1 MIKSF
6 SLIAIFSLFLTACA
20 SKPVSYLPTGSN
32 PIINIESDISEQ
44 IKLDANGKQF
54 AITNLTQ
61 SPINVIYK
69 LFWYDKDGVTQL
81 FNGVS
86 ESTNWQQI
94 WLLAQQK
101 QAITLIKPTEESV
114 NYRLYVRGERK

>member
-1 MIKSF
+1 M
-6 SLIAIFSLFLTACA
+6 
-20 SKPVSYLPTGSN
+20 SYLPTGSD